1 MTPEAIHLELS
12 APSLGLEAHVHTRP
26 MSQEQLKAI
35 TTQACICSS
44 LQVDA
49 LCQQREGFISFVV
62 LLGCFFQA
70 EASALGEPVIEGAE
84 VQCSLKGL
92 DLFPLASMGS
102 SSEPH
107 QLASGQHSRLKLN
120 GEVTMSG
127 RVERADDHS
136 EAFAG
141 RPVVAAC
148 FAWDVP
154 CAAPD
159 VSRCALPPQVK
170 SP

>member
-26 MSQEQLKAI
+26 MGQEQLKAI
-35 TTQACICSS
+35 TTQACQFCSC

-49 LCQQREGFISFVV
+49 LCQHWEGVHFSVV
-62 LLGCFFQA
+62 LAWLVFQA
-70 EASALGEPVIEGAE
+70 EASALGEPVIEGVE

-102 SSEPH
+102 AGEAH

-141 RPVVAAC
+141 RPVVAAF
-148 FAWDVP
+148 FAYDLVCLALRLTSPDAP
-154 CAAPD
+154 CLH
-159 VSRCALPPQVK
+159 R
-170 SP
+170 